1 MPPISL
7 PENKFLTENSWEE
20 ERCVGQNG
28 AIPRLGFRSMCMQ
41 DSPVGVRD
49 SMGLQAI
56 G

>member
-1 MPPISL
+1 MLASRWQ
-7 PENKFLTENSWEE
+7 S

-28 AIPRLGFRSMCMQ
+28 AIPRLNFPSMCMQ

-49 SMGLQAI
+49 SKLTVESVRPEGEAV